1 MSSQVMAEA
10 AAAGCSEAAAE
21 LATEDAAALLA
32 ALLEQPDSAPAAAA
46 PRALRAD
53 ARMKFLREILFIVRN
68 PFFSLLVFFSQNIL
82 LHRAQFDV
90 FLTIFIIVKSLPKEK
105 DLEEYKEL
113 YFSIIHD
120 EIYHVRDDFPRI
132 ISKPNGIVDLT
143 YKINLEKCKDYIVV
157 DVIEKIRG
165 KLK

>member
-1 MSSQVMAEA
+1 MSSQVMVEA
-10 AAAGCSEAAAE
+10 AAGASE
-21 LATEDAAALLA
+21 AAALLA
-32 ALLEQPDSAPAAAA
+32 TAEAAALLALLEQPDSAPAAAA

-105 DLEEYKEL
+105 
-113 YFSIIHD
+113 FN
-120 EIYHVRDDFPRI
+120 FPVCSYSVFLSVILTFFRPAVTI
-132 ISKPNGIVDLT
+132 GISLLPEGRL
-143 YKINLEKCKDYIVV
+143 LP
-157 DVIEKIRG
+157 
-165 KLK
+165 

>member
-21 LATEDAAALLA
+21 LATEEAAALLA

-68 PFFSLLVFFSQNIL
+68 PFCFFLLFLPKRFCL
-82 LHRAQFDV
+82 AQFDA
-90 FLTIFIIVKSLPKEK
+90 FLTIL
-105 DLEEYKEL
+105 L
-113 YFSIIHD
+113 
-120 EIYHVRDDFPRI
+120 
-132 ISKPNGIVDLT
+132 
-143 YKINLEKCKDYIVV
+143 
-157 DVIEKIRG
+157 
-165 KLK
+165 

>member
-21 LATEDAAALLA
+21 LATEEAAALLA

-68 PFFSLLVFFSQNIL
+68 PFCFFLLFLPKRFCL
-82 LHRAQFDV
+82 AQFDAFFDDV
-90 FLTIFIIVKSLPKEK
+90 IIVKFLPKEK
-105 DLEEYKEL
+105 FNFRFSVIYFFYKFIDLPQRFCYNEGNAGKEAR
-113 YFSIIHD
+113 F
-120 EIYHVRDDFPRI
+120 
-132 ISKPNGIVDLT
+132 T
-143 YKINLEKCKDYIVV
+143 
-157 DVIEKIRG
+157 
-165 KLK
+165 

>member
-1 MSSQVMAEA
+1 MSSQVMEEA

-21 LATEDAAALLA
+21 LATEEAAALLA

-82 LHRAQFDV
+82 LHRTQFDV
-90 FLTIFIIVKSLPKEK
+90 FLTIFIIIKSLPKEK
-105 DLEEYKEL
+105 FNFPVCSYSVFLSVIL
-113 YFSIIHD
+113 TFSRPAVTIGVSLLP
-120 EIYHVRDDFPRI
+120 EGR
-132 ISKPNGIVDLT
+132 L
-143 YKINLEKCKDYIVV
+143 L
-157 DVIEKIRG
+157 
-165 KLK
+165 L